1 MAAKPPKTKAREVAE
16 EIDREDRSPYTTKAE
31 KYIQNKPEDDFGTR
45 ARRTAFAAP
54 MLLGGIGADIATTP
68 FRKTRSNEDINELA
82 REVAK
87 GKGMKA
93 GGKVSSA
100 SARADGKPGMR
111 KALFNQIKGSA
122 TQGTAAG
129 QWSARK
135 AQLLAKKYKEKGGG
149 YRG

>member
-16 EIDREDRSPYTTKAE
+16 EIDREDRSPYITKAE
-31 KYIQNKPEDDFGTR
+31 KYIQNKPEDDFGIR
-45 ARRTAFAAP
+45 ARRTAFAVP
-54 MLLGGIGADIATTP
+54 MLLGGIGADIATAP

-100 SARADGKPGMR
+100 SARADGCAIRGKT
-111 KALFNQIKGSA
+111 KG
-122 TQGTAAG
+122 
-129 QWSARK
+129 RI
-135 AQLLAKKYKEKGGG
+135 L
-149 YRG
+149 